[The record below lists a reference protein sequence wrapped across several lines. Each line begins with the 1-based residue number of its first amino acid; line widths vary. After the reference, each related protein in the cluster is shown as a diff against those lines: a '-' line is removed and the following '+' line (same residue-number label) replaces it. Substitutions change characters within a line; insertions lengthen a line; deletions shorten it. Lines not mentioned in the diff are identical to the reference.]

1 MKKLYVIGD
10 SFSSKFYEPQE
21 APDSWK
27 NKYIDYK
34 GYEPKFFGE
43 FITEELGIDY
53 EILTK
58 GPHDNFKMIECF
70 IDNLDK
76 FNDGDILSFGWTD
89 PSRLRFVDFS
99 TNEWEVINAHNMT
112 GDYLCGVS
120 VSTLIEW
127 AANRQHKLYGDELIK
142 WTKLINKSLPNVSII
157 HWTWGNNSYL
167 PFDRIVDDTNGII
180 NDLHWSERGHQQ
192 FANWFLDVYNKK
204 IENKCF
210 ENWVH

>member
-1 MKKLYVIGD
+1 MKKLWIIGD
-10 SFSSKFYEPQE
+10 SFSSDFYEPTE
-21 APDSWK
+21 GPDSWK
-27 NKYIDYK
+27 NLYCDYK
-34 GYEPKFFGE
+34 GYNPKFFGHFVSE
-43 FITEELGIDY
+43 DLNMDY

-70 IDNLDK
+70 IDNIDK

-89 PSRLRFVDFS
+89 PSRIRFVDFS

-112 GDYLCGVS
+112 GDYLRGMS

-142 WTKLINKSLPNVSII
+142 WTKLISKSLPNVFVI

-192 FANWFLDVYNKK
+192 FANWFLDVYTKK